1 MTEMFQH
8 FSQLNIQRGYSV
20 GSRLINWVISIV
32 GGSPEAAHWLKPT
45 MRVGTLLPAN
55 NGFVKLIIYSSDWQ
69 LCGTS
74 FRVSFCLIR
83 PRQWLGST
91 GREESDGERTMTC
104 GGLSVISKILYR
116 LSMFWRASA
125 SVAARHLIDGDVK
138 WLDIIYK
145 LEQPQSPG

>member
-55 NGFVKLIIYSSDWQ
+55 NGLVKLIIYSSDRQ
-69 LCGTS
+69 LCGAS
-74 FRVSFCLIR
+74 CRVSLCLIR
-83 PRQWLGST
+83 PRQRLGST
-91 GREESDGERTMTC
+91 GREESDGE
-104 GGLSVISKILYR
+104 
-116 LSMFWRASA
+116 
-125 SVAARHLIDGDVK
+125 
-138 WLDIIYK
+138 
-145 LEQPQSPG
+145 